1 MPTTDEA
8 ICIATVDYSET
19 SQVVH
24 MLTRE
29 NGAVRLLAKGSKRPK
44 SKSGGAIDLFS
55 EGRCVFAGTHR
66 ESLGTLMEFA
76 ETVSHAALRADLAR
90 LNTGLC
96 MLELSGALLAEQDPA
111 PEVFDLLSKALVRLG
126 QADASPPAVLAY
138 FQWRLLRYVGLL
150 GELTECVSC
159 GEPFG
164 RGVRGRRSA
173 FGDSSAGVYF
183 SSAAG
188 GLLCRN
194 CESAV
199 TEKRAVAPA
208 ALAGI
213 AALAAAEA
221 GKRPKLPDKQAHAIN
236 AMLAYHVEYQ
246 LGKRLKTARDVIK
259 P

>member
-19 SQVVH
+19 SQVVN

-96 MLELSGALLAEQDPA
+96 MLELCGALLAEQDPA
-111 PEVFDLLSKALVRLG
+111 PEVFDLLSRALVRLA

-164 RGVRGRRSA
+164 RGARARRSA
-173 FGDSSAGVYF
+173 FGGAGVYF

-194 CESAV
+194 CEPAA
-199 TEKRAVAPA
+199 TEKLAVAPA

-221 GKRPKLPDKQAHAIN
+221 GKRPKLPDKQAHAVN
-236 AMLAYHVEYQ
+236 AVLAYHVEYQ
-246 LGKRLKTARDVIK
+246 IGKRLKTTRGVIQ